1 MIKWMQRGMPNW
13 RVFESNGLEC
23 MKIFL
28 SVNTMHFH
36 GHFGKTPVGCIV
48 GLHSD
53 MVLPFTVV
61 LVQLFD
67 VMWCGFLK
75 LFFLGKVFI
84 DLSSLVAVRTALELG
99 YCRYQKLKW
108 ERIKKVSDLKK
119 MWKKLKPSALMPF
132 KSLMTHSFDW
142 LNLAASVVFWVYLWK
157 PTIVGFVI
165 LCIQ

>member
-1 MIKWMQRGMPNW
+1 MPNW
-13 RVFESNGLEC
+13 RVFESRALEC
-23 MKIFL
+23 INIFL

-36 GHFGKTPVGCIV
+36 SHFGKTPVGCIV

-61 LVQLFD
+61 LVQTFWCD
-67 VMWCGFLK
+67 VVWVFKVVLPGGSFHWSFLPCSCGNSFRTW
-75 LFFLGKVFI
+75 
-84 DLSSLVAVRTALELG
+84 LSYIPKAQMRKDKESKA
-99 YCRYQKLKW
+99 
-108 ERIKKVSDLKK
+108 SDLKK
-119 MWKKLKPSALMPF
+119 MWKKLKRSALMPF

-142 LNLAASVVFWVYLWK
+142 LNLAAFVVFWVYLWK